1 MQRRRLK
8 DAEKADGM
16 KGQARKDGQT
26 ANSKLTFTW
35 EKKGQNGNKI
45 SFIPMGFKA
54 RWHHNSLHM
63 TR

>member
-26 ANSKLTFTW
+26 ANSKIKFTQ

-45 SFIPMGFKA
+45 SIIKA
-54 RWHHNSLHM
+54 G
-63 TR
+63 